1 MRERLVTPAYHRAMG
16 LNDPTEPT
24 GPGGPASP
32 ESLRFLTLNIW
43 ANRPPW
49 PERGRL
55 IREGLRREAP
65 DVVAMQEV
73 LRPQGHG
80 TSQADEIA
88 HGLGYRVAFSRA
100 CHIEKPFPSEFGN
113 ALLSRFPLREHRTVP
128 LPVPEELEP
137 RSLLYALLSVR
148 VGLLPVF
155 VTHLTWEPQHQA
167 VREQQL
173 RFIRDYIE
181 HELSL
186 LPDRV
191 PEHVRILPPVLMG
204 DLNAVP
210 ESAEVRLLTEPAP
223 GPDGQ
228 PAAEPHFVDAWRV
241 AGGPGPG
248 FTFAAT
254 NPYTAKHG
262 QGINER
268 IDYIFVG
275 QPRGAAR
282 FRVRRAALC
291 MDQPEGS
298 VFPSDHY
305 GVVAELSLD
314 RDG

>member
-1 MRERLVTPAYHRAMG
+1 MG
-16 LNDPTEPT
+16 SKGSNEPIAPN
-24 GPGGPASP
+24 GHAAP
-32 ESLRFLTLNIW
+32 ESLRLVTLNIW

-65 DVVAMQEV
+65 DVVALQEV

-88 HGLGYRVAFSRA
+88 QGLGYRVAFSRA

-113 ALLSRFPLREHRTVP
+113 ALLSRFPLREHRTEP
-128 LPVPEELEP
+128 LPTTEELEP

-155 VTHLTWEPQHQA
+155 VTHLTWEPQHQP
-167 VREQQL
+167 VRERQL
-173 RFIRDYIE
+173 RFICDYIA

-186 LPDRV
+186 LPHRV
-191 PEHVRILPPVLMG
+191 PEHVRILPPILMG
-204 DLNAVP
+204 DLNSVP
-210 ESAEVRLLTEPAP
+210 ESAEVRLLTEPVP
-223 GPDGQ
+223 GADGQ
-228 PAAEPHFVDAWRV
+228 PATAPRFVDAWQA

-248 FTFAAT
+248 FTFAES
-254 NPYTAKHG
+254 NPYTRKHG

-268 IDYIFVG
+268 IDYVFVG
-275 QPRGAAR
+275 QPPGDTRL
-282 FRVRRAALC
+282 RVRRAALC
-291 MDQPEGS
+291 MEQPEGD

-305 GVVAELSLD
+305 GVVADLSIE